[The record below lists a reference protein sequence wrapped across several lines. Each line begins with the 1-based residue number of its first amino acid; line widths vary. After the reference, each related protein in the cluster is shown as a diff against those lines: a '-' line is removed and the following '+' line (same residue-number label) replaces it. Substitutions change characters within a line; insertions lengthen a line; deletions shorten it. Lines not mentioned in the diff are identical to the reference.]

1 MKYGIF
7 VYSETGHTL
16 SVVKL
21 LKKELEDLGNEV
33 KVITLEAC
41 NPKSDKRL
49 KYVPDAAGYD
59 HIIFASPVQGF
70 SLSQTMFEFLTK
82 VKMPK
87 QQLVSLLIT
96 QHLKKAWLGGTR
108 SLNQMKK
115 LLLVHEAKLMNE
127 YDVHWSSK
135 DREEQIQE
143 ALKVLSS

>member
-21 LKKELEDLGNEV
+21 LKKELESLGNEV

-41 NPKSDKRL
+41 NTKSNRKL
-49 KYVPDAAGYD
+49 KFVPEAVGYD

-70 SLSQTMFEFLTK
+70 SLSQTMSEFLTK
-82 VKMPK
+82 VQMPIK
-87 QQLVSLLIT
+87 QKVSLLIT

-108 SLNQMKK
+108 SLRQMKK
-115 LLLVHEAKLMNE
+115 LLLAHEAILMNE

-135 DREEQIQE
+135 DRENQIQE
-143 ALKVLSS
+143 ALKVLCS